1 MKIALIGAT
10 GTIGK
15 SITQLLSGE
24 HDIIK
29 IGNKNGDYTVD
40 IAVKASIEEVFA
52 NIGPVDSIVSATGAV
67 AFKTLDSMTD
77 DDWLLGFKNKL
88 LGQINLT
95 QVGSK
100 YLNQAGSITLTSGI
114 ISERPIA
121 YGLAAA
127 TVNGAL
133 EHFVKAAALELPHQQ
148 RINIVSPTVLTESL
162 DKYAD
167 FFPGFMAMEGKDVA
181 QFYKRAI
188 LGVEN
193 GQVIRAFN
201 GS

>member
-15 SITQLLSGE
+15 SVSRLLSAQ
-24 HDIIK
+24 HQIIK
-29 IGNKNGDYTVD
+29 IGNRSGDFMMD
-40 IAVKASIEEVFA
+40 IASKSSIKDVFG
-52 NIGPVDSIVSATGAV
+52 NIGQVDAIVSAVGSV
-67 AFKTLDSMTD
+67 AFKKLDSMND

-88 LGQINLT
+88 LGQINIV
-95 QVGSK
+95 QVGSQ
-100 YLNQAGSITLTSGI
+100 YLNENGSITLTSGI

-121 YGLAAA
+121 YGIAAA

-133 EHFVKAAALELPHQQ
+133 EHFVRAAALELPAGQ

-167 FFPGFMAMEGKDVA
+167 FFPGFIAMDGKDVA
-181 QFYKRAI
+181 QFYKRAVM
-188 LGVEN
+188 GVEN